1 MKRRDFLKNSL
12 SAGLLLAI
20 PLLNSSCEKE
30 DDNGSGTG
38 GLPPGGDL
46 TIDLGSSDYAS
57 LNNSGSFLIINSI
70 IIANTGDSFVA
81 LSSRC
86 THQGCTISY
95 SSSNNNFPCGC
106 HGSVFSPT
114 GSVVV
119 GPASVPVKRYNVSRT
134 GDILT
139 ITG

>member
-1 MKRRDFLKNSL
+1 MKRREFLKSSL
-12 SAGLLLAI
+12 SAGLLLAV
-20 PLLNSSCEKE
+20 PLLNTSCEKE
-30 DDNGSGTG
+30 DDTGSGG
-38 GLPPGGDL
+38 GLPPGGNL
-46 TIDLGSSDYAS
+46 TIDLDSTDYAS
-57 LNNSGSFLIINSI
+57 LNNTGGFLIINSI

-81 LSSRC
+81 LSSVC

-95 SSSNNNFPCGC
+95 SSSSNNFPCGC

-134 GDILT
+134 GNVLT